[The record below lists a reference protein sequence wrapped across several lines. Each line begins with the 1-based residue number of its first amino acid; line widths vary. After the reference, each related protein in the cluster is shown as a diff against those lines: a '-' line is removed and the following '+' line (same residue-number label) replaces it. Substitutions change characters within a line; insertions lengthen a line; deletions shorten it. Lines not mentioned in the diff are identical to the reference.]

1 MKTQNWLLKQ
11 SSTQPD
17 KVAITDGQKQLTFS
31 ELRDVV
37 AANIGRLNQLKPGK
51 FVGILTDNTLIGYEI
66 AMTVL
71 ASGRTIV
78 WLNWRLAKDELD
90 RQMADSRLTCCLVAD
105 SLVRPTMDKRFT
117 SFEHFLQLPAQ
128 DGQLVPEFD
137 FGQVASIMYTSGTTG
152 NPKGVLQTFGNH
164 FYSAVSSA
172 LNLGLGSV

>member
-31 ELRDVV
+31 QLRDVV
-37 AANIGRLNQLKPGK
+37 AANTGRLNQLKPGK
-51 FVGILTDNTLIGYEI
+51 FVGVLTDNTLVGYEI

-90 RQMADSRLTCCLVAD
+90 RQMADSQLACCLVAD
-105 SLVRPTMDKRFT
+105 SLVRPTMDKRFI
-117 SFEHFLQLPAQ
+117 SFEHFLKIPAQ
-128 DGQLVPEFD
+128 DGQLTSIKLPALCIHPERPGILKEFCKHL
-137 FGQVASIMYTSGTTG
+137 ATTFTQRFR
-152 NPKGVLQTFGNH
+152 PHLIWV
-164 FYSAVSSA
+164 
-172 LNLGLGSV
+172 